1 MKHKWKPS
9 ITKGL
14 CVVLASTMIM
24 ECSGWHNLQAL
35 NQVHAEESQ
44 VAESAW
50 DGVTREKIWEL
61 DRCRVVYSLINNWED
76 GYTTSV
82 RVENT
87 SDEAIDNWHVSFPV
101 QEEIVDI
108 WNVQM
113 IDAEDGTTVFKN
125 LGWNQDIAAGQSISF
140 GFTAKEAFTGFP
152 EICEL
157 PASRQYVDE
166 KDYEITYQVTN
177 AWDTGHNGEIC
188 IRNVSDKAIEDWFV
202 SFDCTYEISD
212 LWNGKIVSSEN
223 GRYLIQNK
231 DYNQNIAAGAELRVG
246 FTVQCPKEETP
257 SGYRLEQI
265 ALGGGKSEPGTTDG
279 GDVSGSDVSNGDV
292 SNGDVSGGD
301 VSGSDI
307 TKTLLTIDTKQFD
320 YNEAADYYLTQE
332 HVEKLTGTLTDAEQV
347 EKLKFTVT
355 DINGLVVDKGECAV
369 KENWIIDDIG
379 FVIGYNVITVTA
391 VCENGEKV
399 AETISLM
406 NFNPENVDAT
416 DVDRDDT
423 DGDGID
429 NYTETI
435 FGTDPLSDDSDG
447 DKIKDLDEMSQT
459 GTNPNLADTDEDDI
473 DDGQEDPDEDGLCN
487 LEEIK
492 AGTNP
497 LYEDYDNDKLSD
509 GDEVLKY
516 HTDPLVEDTD
526 EDGLRDGEDVIMGY
540 EPWNPDTDG
549 DGILDGDEV
558 VYQTAVE
565 EIDQERVA
573 GITMV
578 AVSMDCAGY
587 IDNEVSIFNVYNLD
601 MRTTDVVGRVGAA
614 VDIETT
620 QEFDEATITFTYDEE
635 ALGDSLEDNLR
646 IVWYDEE
653 NDQYVVMDEETVID
667 KENNTLSC
675 KTTHFSTWLVVDV
688 LKWIEVINS
697 IKIEEQPALTEYEV
711 DHYLIMDWAGFSPVI
726 DIILP
731 DNIHAYSVEF
741 VKSTMYYPEGS
752 DEIDESGNRGA
763 GRAYDYIQCS
773 KEEILRQAIT
783 EMIET
788 ENGVPNKQLFY
799 FSLKDTG
806 YYPDLVEL
814 AKENGIKFQ
823 FLSSHVAHNSNMFRM
838 AEETGGAVI
847 PLTSW
852 RYSEQVRLAKWNILV
867 DMAEEQLNK
876 GRSYKDSDEDGLYD
890 FYETNGMLISNGT
903 FVYTD
908 PDLTDSDGDEISDF
922 VEVGGLPI
930 EVKLKLLGKE
940 YTVPMFKG
948 ALYEMLSDDF
958 IFVDG
963 TPNEDGT
970 VITRKMDYVP
980 YLDGKNKVPWYIGTI
995 INEETGE
1002 KKVLVNY
1009 ELLGESRP
1017 YHYMEEVHNL
1027 FADKADQLTDAE
1039 KFIKYES
1046 WNAMAIGVLFNYT
1059 TRTALDC
1066 FYTFIQGEG
1075 ADKPGIEGMGSRK
1088 YVNIDKML
1096 GNPLHNSARKC
1107 YKENMTS
1114 AVFAAKS
1121 VLNKYNTEVYIAV
1134 APTANWSGCTYWDDV
1149 DTSDVFGT
1157 LLNMDAFGAFNKADA
1172 VVTLHC
1178 IYDPEKD
1185 IYTFDYIYYLTDYY
1199 NFDIAPTF
1207 EEQNMLGY
1215 SKSYELYGKADGKGI
1230 VIFDNLMIA
1239 MQIPDIF

>member
-940 YTVPMFKG
+940 YTVPIFKG
-948 ALYEMLSDDF
+948 ALYDKLSPNF

-963 TPNEDGT
+963 TPNEDGK
-970 VITRKMDYVP
+970 VITQKMGYVP
-980 YLDGKNKVPWYIGTI
+980 YSDEFYDLKYKKDDYVSLFNETKPVKGAAGVHNKFKEKRNI
-995 INEETGE
+995 INSDMRYWKFNTTLFNAILLVSKDKNASACFWKYFMEWVGIYDGCEIVNDLGEVTGE
-1002 KKVLVNY
+1002 YGIRDYIVANY
-1009 ELLGESRP
+1009 MI
-1017 YHYMEEVHNL
+1017 YANIQDTNTMYTNFKTN
-1027 FADKADQLTDAE
+1027 FAQAIIAAE
-1039 KFIKYES
+1039 
-1046 WNAMAIGVLFNYT
+1046 
-1059 TRTALDC
+1059 
-1066 FYTFIQGEG
+1066 
-1075 ADKPGIEGMGSRK
+1075 
-1088 YVNIDKML
+1088 
-1096 GNPLHNSARKC
+1096 
-1107 YKENMTS
+1107 
-1114 AVFAAKS
+1114 S
-1121 VLNKYNTEVYIAV
+1121 VLNEYNTDIYISTSKTCQWDGCNYVDFVKGPEIVDVYQV
-1134 APTANWSGCTYWDDV
+1134 AT
-1149 DTSDVFGT
+1149 
-1157 LLNMDAFGAFNKADA
+1157 NMVAFGVFNSAQA
-1172 VVTLHC
+1172 SATLHC
-1178 IYDPEKD
+1178 TYDPETKK
-1185 IYTFDYIYYLTDYY
+1185 YQMEYIYYIVDFYDFPAFRELYEQDGLG
-1199 NFDIAPTF
+1199 IAR
-1207 EEQNMLGY
+1207 
-1215 SKSYELYGKADGKGI
+1215 SYELFGCCPGVCLWEKGKTGI
-1230 VIFDNLMIA
+1230 P
-1239 MQIPDIF
+1239 IPIPYY